1 MIVQLLRQNED
12 LLPYFF
18 DKASLSGES
27 FPESLAL
34 TKELL
39 ETALKSLAKV
49 YVIIDGLDECARNEE
64 KAIISW
70 FRSLVGSIPES
81 DPDSLRCLFVSQDDG
96 DVGKL
101 LSKIPKI
108 TMTPANMKRDIQSY
122 ADVWSKKIQDK
133 FDLPDSTRETI
144 ALTVSERA
152 KGYPSNKNKLVQS
165 Y

>member
-1 MIVQLLRQNED
+1 M
-12 LLPYFF
+12 
-18 DKASLSGES
+18 SGEP

-49 YVIIDGLDECARNEE
+49 YVIIDGLDECARKEE

-70 FRSLVGSIPES
+70 FRSLVGSFPKS
-81 DPDSLRCLFVSQDDG
+81 DPDSLRCLFISQDDG
-96 DVGKL
+96 DIGKL

-108 TMTPANMKRDIQSY
+108 TMTPANTKRDIQLY
-122 ADVWSKKIQDK
+122 ADVWSKKIQER
-133 FDLPDSTRETI
+133 FDLPESTREAI

-152 KGYPSNKNKLVQS
+152 KGYPSNKNKLA
-165 Y
+165 